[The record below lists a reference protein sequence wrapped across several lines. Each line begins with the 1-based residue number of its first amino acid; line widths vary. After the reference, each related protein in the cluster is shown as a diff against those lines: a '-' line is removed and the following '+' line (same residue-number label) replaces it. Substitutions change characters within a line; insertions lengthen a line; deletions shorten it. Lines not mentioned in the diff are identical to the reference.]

1 MKTSL
6 PDPRPRRTLPAD
18 HPLATPVAAA
28 VQSIGS
34 GSEAVFVTRIA
45 NTVRKLLRR
54 GDEAAVLAAMDE
66 TAGPAAMV
74 IAEAVDL
81 AINGAG
87 DDEDVALLARV
98 FLLPVLFVVG
108 GKAPARLSG
117 IVPDMAPIS
126 ALLKDAGAL
135 GGVETF
141 GMSNAL
147 GTFEAAAVVSPRRL
161 FELVRGVGA
170 GGPESL
176 VEPAGIEITRADEQ
190 VHLRFLAGASVTPA
204 DLPGFLE
211 RSSQVGRW
219 GMPLSQQ
226 LTRQLGEEGLSLLPL
241 PRAPRPWFAA
251 LEDGRFA
258 RAELAFNLFATA
270 AIRRI
275 RSETGDPSAEISA
288 RDDGTIR
295 IDLISP
301 LDPMLRH
308 AHAWPLTAA
317 DDVGRVELAIR
328 ELLRD
333 CRVQSVT
340 VHPDIRAAE
349 PLVQPGPFNLL
360 RH

>member
-6 PDPRPRRTLPAD
+6 PDPRPRRALRAD
-18 HPLATPVAAA
+18 HPLSAAVAAA
-28 VQSIGS
+28 VQSVGS
-34 GSEAVFVTRIA
+34 GSEALFVSRLA
-45 NTVRKLLRR
+45 GAVRKLLQR
-54 GDEAAVLAAMDE
+54 GDEAAVLAALDE
-66 TAGPAAMV
+66 ASGPAAAA
-74 IAEAVDL
+74 IAEAVDM
-81 AINGAG
+81 AVNGPG

-98 FLLPVLFVVG
+98 FLLPILFVVG
-108 GKAPARLSG
+108 GKAPARIAG
-117 IVPDMAPIS
+117 IVPDVAPIT
-126 ALLKDAGAL
+126 ALLKEAGAL
-135 GGVETF
+135 GAVENF
-141 GMSNAL
+141 GLSNAL

-161 FELVRGVGA
+161 FDVVRGLGA
-170 GGPESL
+170 GGPDSL
-176 VEPAGIEITRADEQ
+176 IQPAGIDIAKADEQ

-226 LTRQLGEEGLSLLPL
+226 LARQLGEEGLSLLPL

-258 RAELAFNLFATA
+258 RAELAFNLFATG

-275 RSETGDPSAEISA
+275 RSETGDPVAEVSA

-295 IDLISP
+295 VDLLSP

-317 DDVGRVELAIR
+317 DDVGRVELAVR

-333 CRVQSVT
+333 CRVQSVS
-340 VHPDIRAAE
+340 VHAEVKAAE

>member
-1 MKTSL
+1 MKTTL
-6 PDPRPRRTLPAD
+6 PDPRPRRALPAD
-18 HPLATPVAAA
+18 HPLATPLAAA

-34 GSEAVFVTRIA
+34 GSEAVFVMRIA
-45 NTVRKLLRR
+45 SIVRKLLRR
-54 GDEAAVLAAMDE
+54 GDEAAVLAALDE
-66 TAGPAAMV
+66 TSGPAALV

-81 AINGAG
+81 AINGAA
-87 DDEDVALLARV
+87 DDEEVALLARV

-117 IVPDMAPIS
+117 IVPDMASIS

-161 FELVRGVGA
+161 FELVRGIGA
-170 GGPESL
+170 AGPESL

-275 RSETGDPSAEISA
+275 RSETGDPSADLSA

-295 IDLISP
+295 IDLTSP

-317 DDVGRVELAIR
+317 DDLGRVELAIR